1 MKIEKP
7 SLKLGGK
14 TYKMPDHISMKTWR
28 TVEKWAED
36 YAKLAREKDADYS
49 ALDEV
54 DACLD
59 NLALIYGIDRDTIED
74 GITPEEIF
82 PAHAK
87 AIDYVRTRIYK
98 ALEDI
103 PAAKNDAKNG

>member
-7 SLKLGGK
+7 NLKLAGK
-14 TYKMPDHISMKTWR
+14 AYKMPDHISMKVWR

-36 YAKLAREKDADYS
+36 YSKLIQSKDNEYS
-49 ALDEV
+49 ALDEE

-59 NLALIYGIDRDTIED
+59 NLALIYGIDRDTIEES
-74 GITPEEIF
+74 ITPEEIF

-87 AIDYVRTRIYK
+87 ALDYVRTRIYK
-98 ALEDI
+98 ALEDV
-103 PAAKNDAKNG
+103 PANNDAKNA